1 MDYYHQ
7 THNAAALHAAGSF
20 ISLRRSGISVTLT
33 EVPVSPEASMVLLNP
48 NLDASK
54 VMYASQWNAVGHA
67 EE

>member
-33 EVPVSPEASMVLLNP
+33 GACMPEASMVLLNP